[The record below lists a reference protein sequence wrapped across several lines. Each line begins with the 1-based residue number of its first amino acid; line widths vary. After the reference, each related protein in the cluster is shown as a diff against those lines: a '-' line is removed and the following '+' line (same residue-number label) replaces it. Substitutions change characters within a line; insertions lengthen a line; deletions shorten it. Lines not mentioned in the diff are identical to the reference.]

1 MTFDDD
7 MSQWTQSV
15 TTFDTKIKLFVCTMK
30 RCERC
35 QSVVTCK
42 DQYPQDVIT
51 STVIVWRNENDA
63 INLYCSAMTCIGKPW
78 PENLSAMAS
87 AIIC

>member
-1 MTFDDD
+1 MTFDID

-30 RCERC
+30 RCARC

-51 STVIVWRNENDA
+51 STVIVWRNENVA
-63 INLYCSAMTCIGKPW
+63 INLYR
-78 PENLSAMAS
+78 
-87 AIIC
+87 